1 MARKNWTRA
10 CCFTFAALFGS
21 SSLALEPIDLGPFST
36 ISDVGELSRKTL
48 VAFDRSS
55 GIYFVSASGENIWGE
70 RDAFGFVWREL
81 QGEASIGARVHLIG
95 KSSQPHRK
103 AGVMFRQSLA
113 PDSIYVDAVVHGDG
127 LTSLQF
133 RAEAGGPTREIQCD
147 RQEPTAIRLEKR
159 GDYFQLFTS
168 NEDGVYSTTG
178 CMIKV
183 ILGTKFL
190 AGLAVSAHDNA
201 AFETARFSSVTV
213 GLPPPRKSTT
223 VSAIEIVPVDSL
235 TRRVLWYSSQ
245 KLEVPSFTADGDG
258 VCFREGGQIMKL
270 SLVGSSE
277 PILVGADN
285 MDVCATAA
293 PLSSPQ
299 RLSSRVSGGRSL
311 VWLETAEG
319 KPRKLIDDGR
329 SQWHPRIAPDAAS
342 FVYLSGTA
350 RPLDGKIAASDY
362 LLILRALAGGEE
374 RTLAHLYGGP
384 GSLGLSPWSPDGKRV
399 VFMSQEPEPV
409 E

>member
-1 MARKNWTRA
+1 MISARTLGVFLA
-10 CCFTFAALFGS
+10 TLFS
-21 SSLALEPIDLGPFST
+21 ASSLALEPIDLGPFST

-48 VAFDRSS
+48 VTFDRSS
-55 GIYFVSASGENIWGE
+55 GIYFVSAAGENIWGQ

-81 QGEASIGARVHLIG
+81 QGEASIGARVHLMG
-95 KSSQPHRK
+95 KSAQPHRK

-133 RAEAGGPTREIQCD
+133 RAETGGPTREIQCD
-147 RQEPTAIRLEKR
+147 RQEPTALRLEKR

-168 NEDGVYSTTG
+168 NEDGVYSSTG

-183 ILGTKFL
+183 VLGPKFL
-190 AGLAVSAHDNA
+190 AGLAVSAHDNT

-223 VSAIEIVPVDSL
+223 VSAIEIMPVDSL
-235 TRRVLWYSSQ
+235 ERRVLWYSSQ
-245 KLEVPSFTADGDG
+245 KLEVPSFTASGDA
-258 VCFREGGQIMKL
+258 VCFREGGQIKKL
-270 SLVGSSE
+270 SLVGISE

-285 MDVCATAA
+285 MDVCATGA
-293 PLSSPQ
+293 PVSSAQ
-299 RLSSRVSGGRSL
+299 RLSSRVSGSRSL
-311 VWLETAEG
+311 VWLEPAEG
-319 KPRKLIDDGR
+319 KPRKLIDDAR
-329 SQWHPRIAPDAAS
+329 NQWNPRVAPDALS

-350 RPLDGKIAASDY
+350 KPVDGKIAIGDY
-362 LLILRALAGGEE
+362 LLMLRTLSGGDQRALA
-374 RTLAHLYGGP
+374 HFYGGP
-384 GSLGLSPWSPDGKRV
+384 GSLGLAPWSPDGKRV